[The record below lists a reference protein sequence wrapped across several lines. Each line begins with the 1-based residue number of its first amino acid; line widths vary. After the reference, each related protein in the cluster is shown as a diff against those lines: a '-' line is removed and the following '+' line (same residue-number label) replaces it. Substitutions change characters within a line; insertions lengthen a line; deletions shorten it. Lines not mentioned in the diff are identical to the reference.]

1 MKNSV
6 MVGLALG
13 MIIGA
18 VGVTFYKPAQNI
30 VKKGTNAIKEEAEA
44 MLNKVKNK
52 D

>member
-18 VGVTFYKPAQNI
+18 VGVTMYKPAQNI
-30 VKKGTNAIKEEAEA
+30 VRKGTNAIKEEAEA
-44 MLNKVKNK
+44 MINKAKK
-52 D
+52 